1 MGVNMKKTVWISIII
16 LCVIVVLV
24 AILVKNICKEQEITT
39 EKTTLNTTTTTT
51 TEKDTTTTTTLTE
64 TTTKVIE
71 TTTQKDILQY
81 QKEKYYEILDLHY
94 DVIIGKMEPQ
104 IYDGSV
110 CFLVCAPFS
119 RGEKPLQNIGYR
131 IADLNNDGNLE
142 LIIGGMPTNEY
153 WPDMIFALY
162 TFVDGEPKMIIE
174 SVERSRNYLCS
185 DNYFSNEGSSGA
197 AYSVYFLYK
206 FEGTKLNLEEYL
218 YTDGDNEPYYAENNL
233 SPWYLSSSSEQN
245 PQKDKHLTEDE
256 ARLKIKGYRDRRVP
270 LGLKSFETYK

>member
-1 MGVNMKKTVWISIII
+1 MKKSIIFSVVI
-16 LCVIVVLV
+16 LCIIVVIVIAL
-24 AILVKNICKEQEITT
+24 LKYNGQKQNETT
-39 EKTTLNTTTTTT
+39 QTMSTTTTTT
-51 TEKDTTTTTTLTE
+51 ITTTLPNDVENNLVSTSVE
-64 TTTKVIE
+64 ITTK
-71 TTTQKDILQY
+71 QNLSY
-81 QKEKYYEILDLHY
+81 LQKEKYYEILDLYY
-94 DVIIGKMEPQ
+94 DMLIGKIEPQ

-119 RGEKPLQNIGYR
+119 RGEKPLENIGYR

-185 DNYFSNEGSSGA
+185 DNYFSNEGSGGA

-206 FEGTKLNLEEYL
+206 FQGTKLNLEEYL

-256 ARLKIKGYRDRRVP
+256 ARLKIKEYRDRRVP
-270 LGLKSFETYK
+270 LGLKAFETYK